1 MEYRKKTALEQG
13 WKTIFRKSGEAV
25 PELDAQEWKEVC
37 LPHNWE
43 DYQGYRCLSH
53 GNLHGTAWYQNRF
66 AVQPERKDHVFVEF
80 EGAGSYLTLW
90 CNGKYIGGHK
100 GGRTCYTAEL
110 TEALRPEGENL
121 LLARTDHPEK
131 IRDLPWV
138 CGGCWG
144 TPNTEGSQ
152 PLGLFRPVS
161 IYHTGDVRIEP
172 FGVEVRYQKQSDGSV
187 RLTAG
192 TELRNLSGRRQE
204 IALEQE
210 LIGPDGEK
218 KLQHAERLVLESLES
233 RKVEQEI
240 GVLRKYTLWDLENPL
255 LYQLRTRIWTEDD
268 GGCSDETAE
277 TFGIRFLSWE
287 NFDDR
292 TEEILDEAL
301 LMEKPSAENEF
312 FVKRQKGKGNRAEIV
327 RGGVRVRETDREPDS
342 VVLEIETEL
351 ENKDSVSHSLE
362 LESFVQTYNRTKS
375 IADLKSRI
383 TLAAGER
390 MVVRQKTE
398 RLRFLDR
405 WSREKP
411 YYYQVSS
418 TLRDMETSLEEPMK
432 AWTPFGLDEKAGL
445 LNKAYP
451 YRAAETG
458 ETDRKHRFFLNGKPV
473 LLQGTC
479 EYEHLL
485 GCDHAFT
492 GEQIEAR
499 MRQIRAAGFNALREA
514 HCPHNLRY
522 LEYCEKHGI
531 LYWAQ
536 MGAHLYFDTQDFR
549 DNYENLMTEWVKERR
564 NSPSLILWGLQNE
577 SLLPESFAAAMTERI
592 CELDFQTPKQ
602 RKTTTCNGG
611 AGSNWNIPQNWSG
624 TYGGDV
630 ENYGKEIRRQKLVGE
645 YGQYRVLGLHEE
657 GEMHEKQNAGGN
669 VSEEL
674 FCYSLGTKLREMEK
688 QKDFVCGHF
697 QWIFSSHANPGRE
710 TVYCLDGMGS
720 NAVGVVNNKGLL
732 SCWGEP
738 TDAFYMYR
746 SFCISA
752 RREPM
757 VYIVSHTWPDRFLKK
772 ENGDI
777 TVYSNCDEVA
787 LYLDYRSGL
796 VGKKARKA
804 WEPFV
809 FRNVPAGKG
818 LLYAVG
824 YVDGREAAEDMVIP
838 NGAILTENGEKFF
851 QPEESL
857 TVPEEGEYLYRV
869 NCGGGEY
876 RDSHGN
882 LWSAD
887 REWDGDGFGWTSWA
901 MEYENLK
908 NDFASCGCS
917 GEPIRN
923 TRDQELF
930 RTYRYGREKLQYHF
944 SVEPGEY
951 TAELYFTEPWYG
963 MDGGDCRGWRLFD
976 VALNGTTVFSS
987 LDIWA
992 EAGIRKVMKKK
1003 ATICTEKEI
1012 CLTFPRVKSYQ
1023 AVISAVAISKK
1034 ERKTK

>member
-1 MEYRKKTALEQG
+1 M
-13 WKTIFRKSGEAV
+13 

-110 TEALRPEGENL
+110 TEALKPGGENML
-121 LLARTDHPEK
+121 LVRTDHPEK

-144 TPNTEGSQ
+144 TPNTEGAQ

-161 IYHTGDVRIEP
+161 IYYTGDVRVEP
-172 FGVEVRYQKQSDGSV
+172 FGIEVRYQKQQDSSL
-187 RLTAG
+187 RLSSG
-192 TELRNLSGRRQE
+192 TELRNLCGRRRS
-204 IALEQE
+204 IVLEQE
-210 LIGPDGEK
+210 MVGPDGEK
-218 KLQHAERLVLESLES
+218 KLWHTEKLVLEPLES
-233 RKVEQEI
+233 RRVEREI
-240 GVLRKYTLWDLENPL
+240 GVLNEYKLWDLENPF
-255 LYQLRTRIWTEDD
+255 LYQLRTQLWAGED
-268 GGCSDETAE
+268 GACLDEVTE

-292 TEEILDEAL
+292 AEEILDEAL
-301 LMEKPSAENEF
+301 LMEKPSVENEF
-312 FVKRQKGKGNRAEIV
+312 FVKRQDGKEKRAEIV
-327 RGGVRVRETDREPDS
+327 PGGVRVRATDRKPDS

-351 ENKDSVSHSLE
+351 ENKDLVAHSLE

-383 TLAAGER
+383 TLGARER
-390 MVVRQKTE
+390 RVIRQTTE
-398 RLRFLDR
+398 SLQFLDR

-418 TLRDMETSLEEPMK
+418 TLRDLETSLEEPMK
-432 AWTPFGLDEKAGL
+432 AWTPFGLDEEGGL

-473 LLQGTC
+473 LIQGTC

-492 GEQIEAR
+492 DEQIKAR
-499 MRQIRAAGFNALREA
+499 MRQIQAAGFNALREA

-522 LEYCEKHGI
+522 LEYCEKHGL

-549 DNYENLMTEWVKERR
+549 DNYENLMVEWVKERR

-577 SLLPESFAAAMTERI
+577 SLLPESFAAAMTQRI
-592 CELDFQTPKQ
+592 CTLDGQTPEQ

-611 AGSNWNIPQNWSG
+611 TGSNWNIPQNWSG

-630 ENYGKEIRRQKLVGE
+630 ENYGKEIRRQRLVGE

-657 GEMHEKQNAGGN
+657 GDMHEKQNSGGR

-688 QKDFVCGHF
+688 QRDFVCGHF

-710 TVYCLDGMGS
+710 TIYCLDGMGS

-738 TDAFYMYR
+738 ADAFYLYR
-746 SFCISA
+746 SFCVSA

-757 VYIVSHTWPDRFLKK
+757 VYIVSHTWTDRFL
-772 ENGDI
+772 NRRIGDI

-787 LYLDYRSGL
+787 LFLDYRDSL
-796 VGKKARKA
+796 VEKKERTA

-809 FRNVPAGKG
+809 FRNVPVGRG

-824 YVDGREAAEDMVIP
+824 YVDGREMAEDLLIAD
-838 NGAILTENGEKFF
+838 GAVLTENGRKYF
-851 QPEESL
+851 QPEEKL
-857 TVPEEGEYLYRV
+857 TAPEEGEYLYRV
-869 NCGGGEY
+869 NCGGKEY
-876 RDSHGN
+876 RDSRGN
-882 LWSAD
+882 LWAAD
-887 REWDGDGFGWTSWA
+887 REWDGTGFGWTSWA
-901 MEYENLK
+901 EEYDNLENR
-908 NDFASCGCS
+908 FASESRCGY
-917 GEPIRN
+917 PIQN
-923 TRDQELF
+923 TMDQELF
-930 RTYRYGREKLQYHF
+930 RTCRYGREKLQYYF
-944 SVEPGEY
+944 RVEPGEY
-951 TAELYFTEPWYG
+951 TVELYFAEPWYAENA
-963 MDGGDCRGWRLFD
+963 GDCRGWRIFD
-976 VALNGTTVFSS
+976 VALNGTTIWEN
-987 LDIWA
+987 LDILA
-992 EAGIRKVMKKK
+992 EAGSRRGLRKKMKIR
-1003 ATICTEKEI
+1003 ANKEI
-1012 CLTFPRVKSYQ
+1012 CLSFPRVKSGQ
-1023 AVISAVAISKK
+1023 AVICAVAISRSKK
-1034 ERKTK
+1034 MKRTDV